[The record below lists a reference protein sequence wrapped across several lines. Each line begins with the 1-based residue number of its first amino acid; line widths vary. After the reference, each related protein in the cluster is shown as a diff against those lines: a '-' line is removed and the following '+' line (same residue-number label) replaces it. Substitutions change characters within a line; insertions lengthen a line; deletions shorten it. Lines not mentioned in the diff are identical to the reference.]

1 MNQNNKICLGLV
13 SEITESFINQAKLCI
28 SSFRR
33 NAGKMKNIPIIFVTN
48 NKPLTDDDRDFF
60 IKHFSPIEFIVK
72 KRIDII
78 PPASKFNILDAV
90 DSGSY
95 DVMIY
100 MDCDT
105 VVLRELDDML
115 TPLLTGDCDF
125 LCRRGGDTDRSCFL
139 DIKNTLNCLGFVDHP
154 EELPKFNTGVFAF
167 RSNISEI
174 VGKTAKDILPKILN
188 KNHLQSMWMGEQCAF
203 ALAVIMENIKWAYLD
218 EIYNSWGNLDNIR
231 ILHCFKS
238 RYKFNRTDMF
248 RDFNNWR
255 NNYGEIIGERLLIEE
270 IEKFI
275 KDFVKKTPV
284 YVIYVEE
291 LQYRKNAILNSAKE
305 NNVDIT
311 LWRGLYGNTSRLTSF
326 YKNGEEMTK
335 GHSSLCVNWLFLF
348 QHLSL
353 LNDEWFVA
361 CEDDIDFSKDFYE
374 KIEEVKSEAITFGL
388 NFVYI
393 GWLEKYPRPL
403 KKISK
408 SISSVHEGFFPYG
421 LQCILIHRSALE
433 ILINTNRNIDDHI
446 DITIGKNSL
455 PKLKWGV
462 CDPSL
467 VEQKS
472 QNGTW
477 KSSLSFPTLKK
488 SKRCDKSTL
497 QLKLFCQDVKKIVG
511 ESPTIVEIGSFM
523 GESSLIFAEEFPKGK
538 IICIDPWVG
547 GYDEKDGA
555 SHANFEDVE
564 EQFDLR
570 MNLVNNI
577 EKIKGYSTDH
587 KIECDLVYIDA
598 CHKYECVVED
608 IKHWIPLT
616 KKIISGHDYVNDIQ
630 AKRYPHIADVRVAV
644 NEVLGNPDKI
654 YGDGSWWKMLD
665 KSE

>member
-1 MNQNNKICLGLV
+1 M
-13 SEITESFINQAKLCI
+13 
-28 SSFRR
+28 
-33 NAGKMKNIPIIFVTN
+33 
-48 NKPLTDDDRDFF
+48 
-60 IKHFSPIEFIVK
+60 
-72 KRIDII
+72 
-78 PPASKFNILDAV
+78 
-90 DSGSY
+90 
-95 DVMIY
+95 
-100 MDCDT
+100 
-105 VVLRELDDML
+105 
-115 TPLLTGDCDF
+115 
-125 LCRRGGDTDRSCFL
+125 
-139 DIKNTLNCLGFVDHP
+139 
-154 EELPKFNTGVFAF
+154 
-167 RSNISEI
+167 
-174 VGKTAKDILPKILN
+174 
-188 KNHLQSMWMGEQCAF
+188 
-203 ALAVIMENIKWAYLD
+203 
-218 EIYNSWGNLDNIR
+218 
-231 ILHCFKS
+231 
-238 RYKFNRTDMF
+238 
-248 RDFNNWR
+248 
-255 NNYGEIIGERLLIEE
+255 
-270 IEKFI
+270 
-275 KDFVKKTPV
+275 KKTPV

-335 GHSSLCVNWLFLF
+335 GRSSLCVNWLFLF

-374 KIEEVKSEAITFGL
+374 KIEEVKSEAITLGL

-393 GWLEKYPRPL
+393 GWLGKYPRPL

-408 SISSVHEGFFPYG
+408 SISNVREGFFPYG

-433 ILINTNRNIDDHI
+433 ILINTNRNIDDHM

-477 KSSLSFPTLKK
+477 KSSLSSPTLKK

-547 GYDEKDGA
+547 GYDESDGA